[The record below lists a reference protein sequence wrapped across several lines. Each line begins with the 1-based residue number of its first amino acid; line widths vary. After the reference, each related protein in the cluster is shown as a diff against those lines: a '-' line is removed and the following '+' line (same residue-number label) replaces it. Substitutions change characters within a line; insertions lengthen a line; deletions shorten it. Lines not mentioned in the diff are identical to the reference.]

1 MNWADHRRWAS
12 KFGIDENAAEYVNR
26 IIDISDESRLPE
38 EYKEAVADSAEQI
51 ATTRGAK
58 SGNSALSLVITKE
71 TMGHDSGRQKAT
83 RGTLSAECTLEHL
96 CQKGD
101 NFVDA
106 WYLHH
111 HLDYLCEQSATGDS
125 FDVVIDRYRSEYP
138 EAHSQ
143 RVEEFLRECSNNL
156 RVELGYVDSS

>member
-1 MNWADHRRWAS
+1 MNWVDHRRWAS

-26 IIDISDESRLPE
+26 IIDISDESKLPE
-38 EYKEAVADSAEQI
+38 EYKRAVVDSAGQI

-71 TMGHDSGRQKAT
+71 TMGHDAGRRKAT

-96 CQKGD
+96 CQKGED
-101 NFVDA
+101 FVDA

-111 HLDYLCEQSATGDS
+111 YLDHLCEQSETGDS
-125 FDVVIDRYRSEYP
+125 LDDVIDEYRSEYP

-143 RVEEFLRECSNNL
+143 RVEEFLRENL
-156 RVELGYVDSS
+156 HHLRTELFD